1 MRKIFVPLIISLM
14 AIVACNR
21 EAYKTA
27 GYDDYASAHRIMAIL
42 PTETI
47 TTGRMPK
54 DATPE
59 DIAVVEAAE
68 SKAFQ
73 VALYNQLSKRSGSRN
88 GDIRVNFQHYTETNA
103 LLEKAGIDLRDSWK
117 HSPVELAGL
126 LGVDAIVR
134 TTVRKEFYLTNL
146 ESFGIS
152 VATTIVALFVD
163 PLAWWLFPNSQT
175 SDVFASCAV
184 LDGKSGQPTW
194 SIGRDEPTYWNK
206 GHSEVVEEISRKLS
220 RRFPYRD

>member
-1 MRKIFVPLIISLM
+1 MKKIFVPLIALLM
-14 AIVACNR
+14 VAGACNR

-27 GYDDYASAHRIMAIL
+27 GYDDYAPTHRIMAIL

-59 DIAVVEAAE
+59 DIAAVEEAE

-73 VALYNQLSKRSGSRN
+73 VALYNQLSKRSGRRD
-88 GDIRVNFQHYTETNA
+88 GDIRINFQHYSETNA

-117 HSPVELAGL
+117 HAPAELAGL

-175 SDVFASCAV
+175 SDVFAACSV

-194 SIGRDEPTYWNK
+194 SISRDEPTYWNK

-220 RRFPYRD
+220 RRFPYRE

>member
-1 MRKIFVPLIISLM
+1 MKKIFVPLIAALM
-14 AIVACNR
+14 VTAACNR

-27 GYDDYASAHRIMAIL
+27 GYNEYASAHRVMAII

-47 TTGRMPK
+47 TTGRLPK

-59 DIAVVEAAE
+59 DIAVVEQAE

-73 VALYNQLSKRSGSRN
+73 VALYNQLAKRSGSRD
-88 GDIRVNFQHYTETNA
+88 GDIRINFQHYTETNA

-117 HSPVELAGL
+117 HSPVELASL

-134 TTVRKEFYLTNL
+134 STVRKEFYLTNL

-152 VATTIVALFVD
+152 VATTVIALFVS
-163 PLAWWLFPNSQT
+163 PAAWWLAPGAQT

-184 LDGKSGQPTW
+184 LDGKSGQATW
-194 SIGRDEPTYWNK
+194 SISRDEATYWNK
-206 GHSEVVEEISRKLS
+206 GHSAVVEEISRRLS
-220 RRFPYRD
+220 RRFPYRE

>member
-1 MRKIFVPLIISLM
+1 MKKIFVPLIVALM
-14 AIVACNR
+14 ALVACNR
-21 EAYKTA
+21 EAYKTS
-27 GYDDYASAHRIMAIL
+27 GYNDYAPAHRTMAIL

-47 TTGRMPK
+47 TTGRLPK

-59 DIAVVEAAE
+59 DIAAIEEAE

-73 VALYNQLSKRSGSRN
+73 VALFNQLSKRSGVRD
-88 GDIRVNFQHYTETNA
+88 GDIRINFQHYSETNA
-103 LLEKAGIDLRDSWK
+103 LLKKAGIELRDSWN
-117 HSPVELAGL
+117 HSPAELAGL

-134 TTVRKEFYLTNL
+134 TTVRKEFFLTNL

-152 VATTIVALFVD
+152 VATTIVALFAD
-163 PLAWWLFPNSQT
+163 PVAWWLFPSART
-175 SDVFASCAV
+175 SEVFASCSV

-194 SIGRDEPTYWNK
+194 SINRDEPTFWNK
-206 GHSEVVEEISRKLS
+206 SHSEAVEEISRKLS

>member
-1 MRKIFVPLIISLM
+1 MKKIFVPLIVALM
-14 AIVACNR
+14 ALVACNR

-27 GYDDYASAHRIMAIL
+27 GYDEYASTHRTMAIL

-54 DATPE
+54 DATAE
-59 DIAVVEAAE
+59 DIAVVEEAE

-73 VALYNQLSKRSGSRN
+73 VALYNQLSKRSGKRD
-88 GDIRVNFQHYTETNA
+88 GDIRINFQHYSETNA
-103 LLEKAGIDLRDSWK
+103 LLEKAGINLRDSWK

-146 ESFGIS
+146 ESFGIQ
-152 VATTIVALFVD
+152 VATTIVAIFAD
-163 PLAWWLFPNSQT
+163 PIAWWLFPNAHT
-175 SDVFASCAV
+175 SEVFASCSV
-184 LDGKSGQPTW
+184 LDGKTGQPTW
-194 SIGRDEPTYWNK
+194 SISRDKPTYWNK
-206 GHSEVVEEISRKLS
+206 SHSEVVEEITRTLS
-220 RRFPYRD
+220 RRFSYRE